1 MSDGTGAGASLE
13 MNLAGGQGSRL
24 APADHAA
31 PRAWR
36 GRVGMIGLIIAETSL
51 FAVFVVAYLFYIGKS
66 LSGPFPKDVLELPVL
81 GTICLLS
88 SSVTV
93 ALGVRAVGRGA
104 VRRAGL
110 WLLVTAGLGLL
121 FLGGTAREWYQLIH
135 GDGLTIGTNLFGTT
149 FYPLVGLHAS
159 HVIAGVVMLLLCAV
173 FAWSGALRPAHH
185 ERVELVSWYWHF
197 VDGVWVVVFTVVYV
211 IGR

>member
-1 MSDGTGAGASLE
+1 MSSGAA
-13 MNLAGGQGSRL
+13 
-24 APADHAA
+24 
-31 PRAWR
+31 R
-36 GRVGMIGLIIAETSL
+36 GRAGVIGFIVAETSL

-66 LSGPFPKDVLELPVL
+66 LTGPSPKEVLDLPIVN
-81 GTICLLS
+81 TICLLS

-93 ALGVRAVGRGA
+93 ALATRALAAGRVARG
-104 VRRAGL
+104 GS
-110 WLLVTAGLGLL
+110 WLLVTVVLGLA
-121 FLGGTAREWYQLIH
+121 FLAGTAREWRGLIVER
-135 GDGLTIGTNLFGTT
+135 GFTIGTNLFGTT

-159 HVIAGVVMLLLCAV
+159 HVILGLFMLSLCVA
-173 FAWSGALRPAHH
+173 FAYSGALKAIHT

>member
-1 MSDGTGAGASLE
+1 
-13 MNLAGGQGSRL
+13 
-24 APADHAA
+24 
-31 PRAWR
+31 
-36 GRVGMIGLIIAETSL
+36 VIGFIVAETSL

-66 LSGPFPKDVLELPVL
+66 LSGPSPREVLELPIV

-88 SSVTV
+88 SSISVALATRALAAGRIARAGSWLFVTV
-93 ALGVRAVGRGA
+93 V
-104 VRRAGL
+104 
-110 WLLVTAGLGLL
+110 LGLA
-121 FLGGTAREWYQLIH
+121 FLGSTAREWRHLILER
-135 GDGLTIGTNLFGTT
+135 GLTIGTNLFGTT

-159 HVIAGVVMLLLCAV
+159 HVTLGLFMLGLCVV
-173 FAWSGALRPAHH
+173 FAWSGALKTVHA

>member
-1 MSDGTGAGASLE
+1 MSSAASHGRAG
-13 MNLAGGQGSRL
+13 
-24 APADHAA
+24 
-31 PRAWR
+31 
-36 GRVGMIGLIIAETSL
+36 VIGFIVAETSL

-66 LSGPFPKDVLELPVL
+66 LTGPSPKDLLELPIL

-93 ALGVRAVGRGA
+93 ALGSRALAAGWI
-104 VRRAGL
+104 RRAGA
-110 WLLVTAGLGLL
+110 WLFVTVVLGAA
-121 FLGGTAREWYQLIH
+121 FLANTAQEWHRLII
-135 GDGLTIGTNLFGTT
+135 GRGFTIGTNLFGTT

-159 HVIAGVVMLLLCAV
+159 HVILGLVMLSLCII
-173 FAWSGALRPAHH
+173 FACSGALKAVHA

-211 IGR
+211 VGR

>member
-1 MSDGTGAGASLE
+1 
-13 MNLAGGQGSRL
+13 MNSGDA
-24 APADHAA
+24 
-31 PRAWR
+31 R
-36 GRVGMIGLIIAETSL
+36 GRAGVIGFIVAETSL

-66 LSGPFPKDVLELPVL
+66 LSGPSPKDLLELPIL

-93 ALGVRAVGRGA
+93 ALGSRALAAGRVA
-104 VRRAGL
+104 RAAA
-110 WLLVTAGLGLL
+110 WLLATIALGVV
-121 FLGGTAREWYQLIH
+121 FLTGTAQEWRRLIVEH
-135 GDGLTIGTNLFGTT
+135 GFTIGTNLFGTT

-159 HVIAGVVMLLLCAV
+159 HVIIGLVMLSLCVV
-173 FAWSGALRPAHH
+173 FAYSGALKAVHT

-211 IGR
+211 VGR